1 MKLYIYLKDPDGF
14 YDSVKDEVEKH
25 LRETLTGLDEDEFES
40 VLEARVE
47 KAWEKL
53 SKWVEY
59 KEYIGIDFDLDAM
72 TATVR
77 PRK

>member
-1 MKLYIYLKDPDGF
+1 MKINVYLKDPDGF

-40 VLEARVE
+40 VLEARIE
-47 KAWEKL
+47 KAWEQL
-53 SKWVEY
+53 SKWVKFQEY
-59 KEYIGIDFDLDAM
+59 VGIDFDLDAM

-77 PRK
+77 PSK